1 MQQFLLCSE
10 SDFLKA
16 AVQNEWP
23 FFDCSDA
30 AALRGRSNHAG
41 VQEAPL
47 RALARAFIFAQIFDC
62 LLETVFLRT
71 CLTAN

>member
-16 AVQNEWP
+16 AVQNERL

-30 AALRGRSNHAG
+30 AALLGCSNHAG

-47 RALARAFIFAQIFDC
+47 RALASTYFAQIFDC